1 MKKNPWPIALIV
13 FIGGAF
19 AFTVW
24 VAVTMIR
31 QKVDLV
37 VPDYYEQDLKHTQ
50 RMEQE
55 RRAKALA
62 VPLRVSLDGDAV
74 RLVFPDP
81 AAVGSIGLY
90 RASDSRLDRSVDI
103 APGAGGEQRI
113 PVAGLAAGPWKI
125 QVAWQQGGAEYY
137 QTETIVVP

>member
-1 MKKNPWPIALIV
+1 
-13 FIGGAF
+13 
-19 AFTVW
+19 VW

-37 VPDYYEQDLKHTQ
+37 VPDYYEQDLKHTE

-62 VPLRVSLDGDAV
+62 VPLRVTLDGDAV
-74 RLVFPDP
+74 RVVFPDP
-81 AAVGSIGLY
+81 AAAGSIRLY
-90 RASDSRLDRSVDI
+90 RASDSALDLSVAI

-113 PVAGLAAGPWKI
+113 PVVGLASGPWKI
-125 QVAWQQGGAEYY
+125 QVAWQQGGEDYY
-137 QTETIVVP
+137 QTETVLVP